1 MQRGKVK
8 VETDPQAMPISVRS
22 ALTTALYLFGG
33 LLLGFGLAIAVSGLP
48 GHLLSEST
56 RNVLGVVTIIAVLI
70 LAGAAWGRAMARLT
84 GSSEGRRMAWAG
96 GLSYGPGVLLAAF
109 VLSLLEVVVVERRGG
124 PDLPVHN
131 VFTIL
136 FVPAAFIVSSLGG
149 LAIGLANRDGK
160 LAARLTLGGGL
171 AGAAAFLIIDLA
183 LDALGFRVGAP
194 RAAERATMIT
204 VMMTGNLGTALAAG
218 AVIGALL
225 GKSIVSKP
233 GLDAETSE
241 VLKTSEI

>member
-1 MQRGKVK
+1 
-8 VETDPQAMPISVRS
+8 MPISVRS

-56 RNVLGVVTIIAVLI
+56 RNVLAGVTIFTVLI
-70 LAGAAWGRAMARLT
+70 LAGAAWGRAIARLT
-84 GSSEGRRMAWAG
+84 GSSNGRRMVWAG
-96 GLSYGPGVLLAAF
+96 ALSYGPGVLLAGV

-149 LAIGLANRDGK
+149 LAIGLAHRDGK
-160 LAARLTLGGGL
+160 QTVRLTLGSGL
-171 AGAAAFLIIDLA
+171 AGAAAFLVIDLT

-194 RAAERATMIT
+194 RAEERATMLT
-204 VMMTGNLGTALAAG
+204 VMMTGNLGAALAAG

-225 GKSIVSKP
+225 GKSIASKP
-233 GLDAETSE
+233 SHSPETSE
-241 VLKTSEI
+241 VLKTSEV